1 MRSKAPCVDYGMGVQ
16 AGVGRLHHM
25 SKMDLGRQA
34 ARQGLSKGL
43 SEVGSGED
51 EVGLARNMFQPS
63 DPLDWGVRSDP
74 HDWVSDPLD
83 RALCVIEKVRF
94 WAPLAQ

>member
-1 MRSKAPCVDYGMGVQ
+1 MGVQ

-51 EVGLARNMFQPS
+51 EVGLATNIFQPS
-63 DPLDWGVRSDP
+63 DPLDWGVWPPRLG
-74 HDWVSDPLD
+74 DWVSDPLD
-83 RALCVIEKVRF
+83 RALCVIEKRPTASARDVTC
-94 WAPLAQ
+94 

>member
-1 MRSKAPCVDYGMGVQ
+1 MSGEPGQCVTGGTRARLRVRSKAPCVDYGMGVQ

-51 EVGLARNMFQPS
+51 EVGLARNIFQPS
-63 DPLDWGVRSDP
+63 DPLDWGV
-74 HDWVSDPLD
+74 
-83 RALCVIEKVRF
+83 
-94 WAPLAQ
+94 

>member
-1 MRSKAPCVDYGMGVQ
+1 MGVQ

-25 SKMDLGRQA
+25 RKMDLGRQA
-34 ARQGLSKGL
+34 ARQGG
-43 SEVGSGED
+43 VGRGED
-51 EVGLARNMFQPS
+51 EVGLARNILQPS
-63 DPLDWGVRSDP
+63 DPSTGGSGP

-83 RALCVIEKVRF
+83 RALCLIEKVRF